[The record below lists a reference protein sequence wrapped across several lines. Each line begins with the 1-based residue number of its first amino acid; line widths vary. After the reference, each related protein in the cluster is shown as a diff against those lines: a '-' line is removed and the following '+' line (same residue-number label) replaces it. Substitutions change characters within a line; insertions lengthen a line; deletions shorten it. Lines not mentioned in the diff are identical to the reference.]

1 MFLAWLRSVSRRAQS
16 PHARLERAG
25 RKPAGAASRGR
36 RWGSPIVRRRP
47 DRLNLA
53 LQGGGAHSAFTW
65 GVLVRLLEADL
76 RIEGISGA
84 SGGAL
89 NAVVLASGWLRGGS
103 AGAAQALDEL
113 WREIGALARITPLR
127 ASGLG
132 QLAADFAAQF
142 LSPYQLNPLGV
153 DPLRPVLERL
163 VDFARLRATETPRL
177 FIAATDVTTGRA
189 RIFRNPELSVE
200 AVLASACLPQMHQ
213 AIEINGTPYWDGG
226 FSANP
231 PLVALVEA
239 CRARDVVLV
248 QINPLLAER
257 APRTPREI
265 RNRVAEIAFGR
276 PLAEELERL
285 RYHAGARFSPLRWLS
300 RRHRRFVRHRLHNI
314 TAVPSWQG
322 SIPGPRSIPSGRCCW
337 TCAAAAGRR
346 RMRGWDAIDGNPRP
360 PRQRPLASPRKRPAA
375 SDRRPVGPA
384 LEGRPIRA

>member
-1 MFLAWLRSVSRRAQS
+1 L
-16 PHARLERAG
+16 G
-25 RKPAGAASRGR
+25 
-36 RWGSPIVRRRP
+36 
-47 DRLNLA
+47 LN
-53 LQGGGAHSAFTW
+53 
-65 GVLVRLLEADL
+65 
-76 RIEGISGA
+76 
-84 SGGAL
+84 
-89 NAVVLASGWLRGGS
+89 
-103 AGAAQALDEL
+103 
-113 WREIGALARITPLR
+113 PLR
-127 ASGLG
+127 A
-132 QLAADFAAQF
+132 
-142 LSPYQLNPLGV
+142 
-153 DPLRPVLERL
+153 VLERL

-300 RRHRRFVRHRLHNI
+300 RRRRRLARHRLHNND
-314 TAVPSWQG
+314 G
-322 SIPGPRSIPSGRCCW
+322 SAELARLDPGPRSIQM
-337 TCAAAAGRR
+337 AAAAGPARPR
-346 RMRGWDAIDGNPRP
+346 LAGGGCVAGTPSTATLDHRG
-360 PRQRPLASPRKRPAA
+360 S
-375 SDRRPVGPA
+375 
-384 LEGRPIRA
+384 GR

>member
-1 MFLAWLRSVSRRAQS
+1 MSLAWLRSVSRRAQS
-16 PHARLERAG
+16 PHACLGRAG

-113 WREIGALARITPLR
+113 WREIGGLAQITPLR
-127 ASGLG
+127 AGGLG
-132 QLAADFAAQF
+132 QLAADFAAHF

-153 DPLRPVLERL
+153 NPLAAVLERL
-163 VDFARLRATETPRL
+163 VDFAHLRATETPRL

-239 CRARDVVLV
+239 CRARRGSRANQPAARRTGAAQPARDPQPCRRDRLRPPLGRGAGAAAV
-248 QINPLLAER
+248 PRRCALLA
-257 APRTPREI
+257 A
-265 RNRVAEIAFGR
+265 A
-276 PLAEELERL
+276 LAEPE
-285 RYHAGARFSPLRWLS
+285 APTF
-300 RRHRRFVRHRLHNI
+300 
-314 TAVPSWQG
+314 
-322 SIPGPRSIPSGRCCW
+322 
-337 TCAAAAGRR
+337 
-346 RMRGWDAIDGNPRP
+346 
-360 PRQRPLASPRKRPAA
+360 RPA
-375 SDRRPVGPA
+375 PPA
-384 LEGRPIRA
+384 

>member
-1 MFLAWLRSVSRRAQS
+1 MSVAWLGSVWPRAPGS
-16 PHARLERAG
+16 PRARLERAG
-25 RKPAGAASRGR
+25 CQPAGTAARGR
-36 RWGSPIVRRRP
+36 HWGGLIVRRP

-76 RIEGISGA
+76 RIEGISGT

-153 DPLRPVLERL
+153 NPLRPVLERL
-163 VDFARLRATETPRL
+163 VDFARLRTTEAPRL

-189 RIFRNPELSVE
+189 RIFRNPELSVDV
-200 AVLASACLPQMHQ
+200 VLASACLPQLHQ
-213 AIEINGTPYWDGG
+213 AIEIDGRPYWDGG

-276 PLAEELERL
+276 PLA
-285 RYHAGARFSPLRWLS
+285 
-300 RRHRRFVRHRLHNI
+300 
-314 TAVPSWQG
+314 
-322 SIPGPRSIPSGRCCW
+322 RSSSGCGTTPDRASRCC
-337 TCAAAAGRR
+337 AG
-346 RMRGWDAIDGNPRP
+346 
-360 PRQRPLASPRKRPAA
+360 
-375 SDRRPVGPA
+375 
-384 LEGRPIRA
+384 

>member
-1 MFLAWLRSVSRRAQS
+1 M
-16 PHARLERAG
+16 
-25 RKPAGAASRGR
+25 
-36 RWGSPIVRRRP
+36 
-47 DRLNLA
+47 
-53 LQGGGAHSAFTW
+53 
-65 GVLVRLLEADL
+65 
-76 RIEGISGA
+76 
-84 SGGAL
+84 
-89 NAVVLASGWLRGGS
+89 
-103 AGAAQALDEL
+103 
-113 WREIGALARITPLR
+113 
-127 ASGLG
+127 
-132 QLAADFAAQF
+132 
-142 LSPYQLNPLGV
+142 
-153 DPLRPVLERL
+153 LERL

-300 RRHRRFVRHRLHNI
+300 RRRRRLVRHRLHTI
-314 TAVPSWQG
+314 DGSAELARLDPGTKVDPKWPLLLDLRGRGWQAADAWLGRHRRQPS
-322 SIPGPRSIPSGRCCW
+322 
-337 TCAAAAGRR
+337 TTAAAAVSIATEAPRR
-346 RMRGWDAIDGNPRP
+346 
-360 PRQRPLASPRKRPAA
+360 
-375 SDRRPVGPA
+375 VG
-384 LEGRPIRA
+384 

>member
-1 MFLAWLRSVSRRAQS
+1 MSVAWPRSVWRWA
-16 PHARLERAG
+16 PVAHARPERPG
-25 RKPAGAASRGR
+25 CEPAGAGVRGP
-36 RWGSPIVRRRP
+36 RWGELIVRRRP

-113 WREIGALARITPLR
+113 WREIGALAQISPLR

-142 LSPYQLNPLGV
+142 LSPYQLNPLGTN
-153 DPLRPVLERL
+153 PLRPVLERL
-163 VDFARLRATETPRL
+163 VDFARLRTTEPPRL

-189 RIFRNPELSVE
+189 RIFRNPELSVDV
-200 AVLASACLPQMHQ
+200 VLASACLPQMHQ
-213 AIEINGTPYWDGG
+213 AIEIGGTPYWDGG

-231 PLVALVEA
+231 PLLDLVEA
-239 CRARDVVLV
+239 GHVRDVVLV
-248 QINPLLAER
+248 QINPLRAER

-265 RNRVAEIAFGR
+265 RNRIAEIAFGR

-285 RYHAGARFSPLRWLS
+285 RHHAGPRLSPLRWLS
-300 RRHRRFVRHRLHNI
+300 RRRRRLARHRLHTI
-314 TAVPSWQG
+314 DGSAELARLDPRTKVDPTWPLLLDLRARGWQAADAWLGPPSRATLDHG
-322 SIPGPRSIPSGRCCW
+322 GSGR
-337 TCAAAAGRR
+337 
-346 RMRGWDAIDGNPRP
+346 
-360 PRQRPLASPRKRPAA
+360 
-375 SDRRPVGPA
+375 
-384 LEGRPIRA
+384 